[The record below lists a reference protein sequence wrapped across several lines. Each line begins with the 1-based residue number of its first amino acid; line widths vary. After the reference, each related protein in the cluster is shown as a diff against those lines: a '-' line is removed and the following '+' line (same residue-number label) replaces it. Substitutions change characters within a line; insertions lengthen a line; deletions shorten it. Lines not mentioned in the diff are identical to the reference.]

1 MTGYT
6 PKYASYRHNR
16 KAVDDAVTAYAAA
29 YASAMTD
36 PVQGQ
41 AWPVAS
47 AKYQGDVDA
56 TRADLDAMGG
66 HEVEEAIATLQSI
79 GGSAAAELIARA
91 RKMRDAYAIG
101 LSGAIADKQLWS
113 YIDPVSWW
121 DPNDKDMGVMHIDV
135 ESSAYAASGSGD
147 THQFSNSFYHDT
159 STSTSGSAGF
169 SIGLFSVGANASHS
183 SSENDWGGHGD
194 QSSHD
199 RHADSSSSATVSFE
213 WFLATIERPW
223 LVGDLFHMDG
233 WYYVGGKT
241 GCISDGTL
249 EGNLNKPDTQDRTD
263 KLLPMVPK
271 GFIIIRNVVFWAN
284 EWGSAGDAFST
295 AVQQSAG
302 HTDASS
308 TSFGGSVGWCG
319 LGGSVQHT
327 DSDANGA
334 FSSSADTGY
343 GWSYSSKDKGGTLTI
358 LGAQIVGWIGE
369 IQPKAPRKDAPEGAK
384 KDDVGTT
391 AASTGTSAPAAGQGA
406 TSDTTTGA
414 AAPVPVP
421 TG

>member
-1 MTGYT
+1 
-6 PKYASYRHNR
+6 
-16 KAVDDAVTAYAAA
+16 
-29 YASAMTD
+29 
-36 PVQGQ
+36 
-41 AWPVAS
+41 
-47 AKYQGDVDA
+47 
-56 TRADLDAMGG
+56 
-66 HEVEEAIATLQSI
+66 
-79 GGSAAAELIARA
+79 
-91 RKMRDAYAIG
+91 
-101 LSGAIADKQLWS
+101 
-113 YIDPVSWW
+113 
-121 DPNDKDMGVMHIDV
+121 
-135 ESSAYAASGSGD
+135 
-147 THQFSNSFYHDT
+147 
-159 STSTSGSAGF
+159 
-169 SIGLFSVGANASHS
+169 
-183 SSENDWGGHGD
+183 
-194 QSSHD
+194 
-199 RHADSSSSATVSFE
+199 
-213 WFLATIERPW
+213 
-223 LVGDLFHMDG
+223 MDG

-271 GFIIIRNVVFWAN
+271 GFIIIRNVVIWAN

-358 LGAQIVGWIGE
+358 HGAQIVGWIGE